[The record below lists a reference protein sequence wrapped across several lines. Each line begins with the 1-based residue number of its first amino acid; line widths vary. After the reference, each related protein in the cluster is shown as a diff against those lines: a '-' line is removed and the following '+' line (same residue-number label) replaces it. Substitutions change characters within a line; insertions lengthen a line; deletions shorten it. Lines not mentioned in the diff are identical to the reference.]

1 MSADLASLP
10 DSPAVRTLRTSLLG
24 DAIALGPHWI
34 YDPAEITRR
43 FGTITGPTDPP
54 ADLYH
59 PRKKKGDQ
67 THYGDQTVCLVR
79 SILDNGG
86 RFDAA
91 HFADRWRA
99 MWDGY
104 ADYFDKATKHTLA
117 ALKAGTPWENAAS
130 ASTEL
135 GGAARLGALLVSDA
149 AENEDRFVEAA
160 RAQTAVTHRSAEA
173 LAAAGFL
180 ARAVFR
186 RQHGAS
192 LLDAL
197 ASAVGAEPSPLPFD
211 AWLARAT
218 KLASGGKSGAE
229 IIEETG
235 ASCDAADALPASLAL
250 ALRFSSDPHRALCE
264 NAQAGGDSAAR
275 GLVIGL
281 LVG

>member
-10 DSPAVRTLRTSLLG
+10 DSPAVRALRSSLLG

-43 FGTITGPTDPP
+43 FGTIDGPTDPP
-54 ADLYH
+54 SDLYH

-67 THYGDQTVCLVR
+67 THYGDQTLCLLQ
-79 SILDNGG
+79 SIRDNGG

-91 HFADRWRA
+91 HFAARWQA

-117 ALKAGTPWENAAS
+117 ALKAGTPWQEAAS

-149 AENEDRFVEAA
+149 AENEHRFVEAA

-186 RQHGAS
+186 RLHGDS
-192 LLDAL
+192 LAGAL
-197 ASAVGAEPSPLPFD
+197 ARAAAEPSPLPFD
-211 AWLARAT
+211 AWLARAE
-218 KLASGGKSGAE
+218 KLASSGKSGAE
-229 IIEETG
+229 MVAETG

-250 ALRFSSDPHRALCE
+250 ALRFSADPHRALCE